1 MRFKSE
7 KGITGID
14 LVVAI
19 TIILIA
25 IGTITTVYVN
35 INKTY
40 RSTNRNSVA
49 GKIATDIMAAIDV
62 SYFFEIETTIDAMG
76 NDNPVVVDGGS
87 DISNLIRLLGS
98 GANNLK
104 IPNGYR
110 VEVSVVEAEEP
121 TIAVKE
127 LLKKID
133 IEISYLVSGERE
145 FVEFTKYKGRYG
157 LSIPERPLQQF
168 DDLENFDYT
177 PIKYNKLSERWEKTF
192 FADTTWY
199 EYRENYWP
207 IMVRT
212 KKGVEPLIDGKVVK
226 AADVEVFVWVPQI
239 SNVPSK
245 GFSITTTVEELTTG
259 GLTDQKVYTYMQNE
273 KDNTN
278 DYTIPEDRRVSFLYD
293 ELDYRNPQSIND
305 IVIEKGWYKFTKGSA
320 GLTMQSLNGSYIALV
335 NNFFEYDDGDIID
348 SLKINQDIYIY
359 SNKDIILEKISN
371 FPKIN

>member
-157 LSIPERPLQQF
+157 LSIPERPLQKF

-212 KKGVEPLIDGKVVK
+212 KKGVEPLRDGKVVK

-245 GFSITTTVEELTTG
+245 GFSITTTVEEITAG

-278 DYTIPEDRRVSFLYD
+278 DYTIPADRRVSFLYD

-305 IVIEKGWYKFTKGSA
+305 IVIEKGWYKFTKGSS
-320 GLTMQSLNGSYIALV
+320 GLTMQLLNGPYTALV
-335 NNFFEYDDGDIID
+335 NNFFEYDDGDLID
-348 SLKINQDIYIY
+348 SLNIKQDIYIY
-359 SNKDIILEKISN
+359 SNKDIVFEKISN

>member
-157 LSIPERPLQQF
+157 LSIPERPLQKF

-212 KKGVEPLIDGKVVK
+212 KKGVEPLRDGKVVK

-245 GFSITTTVEELTTG
+245 GFSITTTVEEITAG

-273 KDNTN
+273 KDNTS

-320 GLTMQSLNGSYIALV
+320 GLTMQSLNGSYNALV

-359 SNKDIILEKISN
+359 SNKDIVLEKISN